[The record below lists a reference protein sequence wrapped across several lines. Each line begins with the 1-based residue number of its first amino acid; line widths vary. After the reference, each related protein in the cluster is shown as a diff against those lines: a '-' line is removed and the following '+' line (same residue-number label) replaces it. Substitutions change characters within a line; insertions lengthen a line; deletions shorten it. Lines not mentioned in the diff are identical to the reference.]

1 MSTPAE
7 LYRNAIDLNRYS
19 NGVSKRIIRSYNDL
33 LVDTCQR
40 LAGLD
45 TATAPVKAQR
55 LTAILGQL
63 KTGLTQW
70 AGDSTTLSIGELED
84 LAGVQAGFVE
94 EQLRKALPE
103 SARDLVKSVEISPR
117 FAEAVASFDPTQGGI
132 ISLSDDLQ
140 AAVSG
145 ASQAVRVTVA
155 DGVTMT
161 LPNGQVLKSSF
172 ENMAE
177 REAAAFG
184 QAVRNGFLT
193 GESTESIT
201 RRLIGRLQEGDSGS
215 ISQLLRA
222 GGAAT
227 TKANNQIR
235 TVVRTSINQVANAA
249 SMKAYE
255 ANQDI
260 TKKYRYTATLD
271 SRTSPICRAL
281 DGTEHFYGKGPI
293 PPQHFNCRS
302 TTVPIIDYEGLGF
315 DPPPPSKIG
324 RPNSDKNIPDGETYG
339 AWLKRQP
346 KAVQEKVLGDKGQV
360 GYFNALSKKYGP
372 DGAIRRFVREDGSEK
387 TIDDLKRAYGPVSKI
402 KAKPKPKATITKQK
416 AEVQKSIAKAEKK
429 VAATGL
435 ADQIAAKEKEFK
447 KLNQEVLKA
456 FDSPKDFKVAADKAT
471 KAKAELEELRLKDP
485 AYVAKQKAAEKALKK
500 SIQEEADKVDL
511 TPALAKAR
519 PPREALKRYTG
530 ETYREMRAEE
540 FRQAK
545 KAGKKLSAFEEAQI
559 KIHKK
564 NGLLADEAAE
574 IESFL
579 KRAPKHK
586 GEVYRTMITDQK
598 GLEDMLAGYKGG
610 KTTLAME
617 SWTSDGT
624 LEFAQ
629 GRGQRVMLRTKNKKG
644 VDISQLSEFE
654 KESEV
659 LMPQNVKY
667 KLKGVTKEEISARA
681 TKEGRFSW
689 IVDLEQL

>member
-1 MSTPAE
+1 MSTPSE

-19 NGVSKRIIRSYNDL
+19 NNVSKRIIRSYNDL

-45 TATAPVKAQR
+45 AATAPVKAQR

-70 AGDSTTLSIGELED
+70 ANESTALSIGELEE

-94 EQLRKALPE
+94 EQLKDALPE

-117 FAEAVASFDPTQGGI
+117 FAEAVASFDPTQRGI

-145 ASQAVRVTVA
+145 ASEAVRVTIA
-155 DGVTMT
+155 DGVTLT

-193 GESTESIT
+193 GESTDSIT

-222 GGAAT
+222 GGSAT
-227 TKANNQIR
+227 VKANNQIR

-271 SRTSPICRAL
+271 SRTSAICRAL

-302 TTVPIIDYEGLGF
+302 TTVPIIDYDSLGF
-315 DPPPPSKIG
+315 DPPPESEIG
-324 RPNSDKNIPDGETYG
+324 RPNSKKNIPDGETYG

-346 KAVQEKVLGDKGQV
+346 KAVQEEVLGDKGQV
-360 GYFNALSKKYGP
+360 GYFTALSKKYGP

-387 TIDDLKRAYGPVSKI
+387 TIDDLKKAYGPVSKI
-402 KAKPKPKATITKQK
+402 NAKPKPKPKAKPKPKPKPKPTPAASGLLKPSKEELGAIEDWSVEGFRFARAEQFRRAEADGIALTRYEK
-416 AEVQKSIAKAEKK
+416 AQMRLYKGSKKVDKSIELLEGYIAKAPKFDG
-429 VAATGL
+429 VVYRGL
-435 ADQIAAKEKEFK
+435 NASTEDMNRI
-447 KLNQEVLKA
+447 L
-456 FDSPKDFKVAADKAT
+456 
-471 KAKAELEELRLKDP
+471 
-485 AYVAKQKAAEKALKK
+485 
-500 SIQEEADKVDL
+500 
-511 TPALAKAR
+511 
-519 PPREALKRYTG
+519 EALTEGKSVRALESWSKNKG
-530 ETYREMRAEE
+530 IAEE
-540 FRQAK
+540 FAV
-545 KAGKKLSAFEEAQI
+545 GSGNHLTF
-559 KIHKK
+559 
-564 NGLLADEAAE
+564 
-574 IESFL
+574 
-579 KRAPKHK
+579 
-586 GEVYRTMITDQK
+586 
-598 GLEDMLAGYKGG
+598 
-610 KTTLAME
+610 
-617 SWTSDGT
+617 
-624 LEFAQ
+624 
-629 GRGQRVMLRTKNKKG
+629 RVKNKKG
-644 VDISQLSEFE
+644 VDITQLSEMSNE
-654 KESEV
+654 EEV
-659 LMPQNVKY
+659 LMPSGVRYRVDMVKRTQ
-667 KLKGVTKEEISARA
+667 VNAQMTKNRLFAYEI
-681 TKEGRFSW
+681 FL
-689 IVDLEQL
+689 VQLD

>member
-19 NGVSKRIIRSYNDL
+19 NSVSKRIIRSYNDL

-45 TATAPVKAQR
+45 TAAAPVKAQR

-70 AGDSTTLSIGELED
+70 AGDSTALSIGELED

-103 SARDLVKSVEISPR
+103 SAQDLVKSVEISPR
-117 FAEAVASFDPTQGGI
+117 FAEAAASFDPTERGI
-132 ISLSDDLQ
+132 ISLSDDLE

-145 ASQAVRVTVA
+145 ASETVRVTFR
-155 DGVTMT
+155 DGVSMT
-161 LPNGQVLKSSF
+161 LPNGQVLKKSF

-201 RRLIGRLQEGDSGS
+201 RRLIGRLQQGDSGS

-222 GGAAT
+222 GGSAT

-302 TTVPIIDYEGLGF
+302 TTVPIIDYENLGF

-346 KAVQEKVLGDKGQV
+346 KAVQEEVLGNKGQV

-402 KAKPKPKATITKQK
+402 KAKPEPKVKAAVAKPKPA
-416 AEVQKSIAKAEKK
+416 KK
-429 VAATGL
+429 VETTNL
-435 ADQIAAKEKEFK
+435 TDQIAAKQAEFK
-447 KLNQEVLKA
+447 KLNQELLMAETKQIKA
-456 FDSPKDFKVAADKAT
+456 AAEKAK
-471 KAKAELEELRLKDP
+471 KAKAELEALKLKDP
-485 AYVAKQKAAEKALKK
+485 AYAAKQKAAADALKK
-500 SIQEEADKVDL
+500 ELQKDADAVEL
-511 TPALAKAR
+511 SPAMAKAK
-519 PPREALKRYTG
+519 PPRAALKKYTG
-530 ETYREMRAEE
+530 EAYREMRAEE
-540 FRQAK
+540 FRAAK
-545 KAGKKLSAFEEAQI
+545 KAGKKLTPFEEAQI
-559 KIHKK
+559 GIHKANKTLAK
-564 NGLLADEAAE
+564 NAADIEA
-574 IESFL
+574 FL

-610 KTTLAME
+610 NQTLAME
-617 SWTSDGT
+617 SWTSDST

-629 GRGQRVMLRTKNKKG
+629 GRGQRVMLRTQNKKG

-659 LMPQNVKY
+659 LMPKGVKY
-667 KLKGVTKEEISARA
+667 RLKSVTKEEISARA

>member
-70 AGDSTTLSIGELED
+70 AGDSTALSIGELED

-103 SARDLVKSVEISPR
+103 SAQDLVKSVEISPR

-281 DGTEHFYGKGPI
+281 DGTEHDYGKGPI

-346 KAVQEKVLGDKGQV
+346 KTVQEQVLGDKGQV
-360 GYFNALSKKYGP
+360 GYFNALSRKYGP

-402 KAKPKPKATITKQK
+402 KAKPKPKATIAKQK
-416 AEVQKSIAKAEKK
+416 AAVQQSIAKAEKK
-429 VAATGL
+429 VAAATL
-435 ADQIAAKEKEFK
+435 TDQIAAKEKEFK
-447 KLNQEVLKA
+447 KLNQKVLEA
-456 FDSPKDFKVAADKAT
+456 FDSPKDFSVAADKAQ
-471 KAKAELEELRLKDP
+471 KAKAELEELKLKDP
-485 AYVAKQKAAEKALKK
+485 AYAAKQKAAEKAFKK
-500 SIQEEADKVDL
+500 SIQEEADRVDL
-511 TPALAKAR
+511 SPALAKAR

-530 ETYREMRAEE
+530 ETYREMRAEQ

-545 KAGKKLSAFEEAQI
+545 KAGQKLSAFEEAQI

-564 NGLLADEAAE
+564 NGLLADEAAD
-574 IESFL
+574 IEKFL
-579 KRAPKHK
+579 KRAPKYK

-598 GLEDMLAGYKGG
+598 GLEDMLAGYKSG

-654 KESEV
+654 KEAEV
-659 LMPQNVKY
+659 LMPQDVKY

-681 TKEGRFSW
+681 TK
-689 IVDLEQL
+689 

>member
-19 NGVSKRIIRSYNDL
+19 NSVSKRIIRSYNDL

-45 TATAPVKAQR
+45 TAAAPVKAQR

-70 AGDSTTLSIGELED
+70 AGDSTALSIGELED

-94 EQLRKALPE
+94 EQLKEALPD
-103 SARDLVKSVEISPR
+103 SARDLIKSVEISPR
-117 FAEAVASFDPTQGGI
+117 FAEAAASFDPTERGI
-132 ISLSDDLQ
+132 ISLSDDLE

-145 ASQAVRVTVA
+145 ASETVRVTFA
-155 DGVTMT
+155 DGASMT
-161 LPNGQVLKSSF
+161 LPNGQVLKKSF

-201 RRLIGRLQEGDSGS
+201 RRLIGRLQQGDSGS

-222 GGAAT
+222 GGSAT

-387 TIDDLKRAYGPVSKI
+387 TIDDLKSAYGPVSKI
-402 KAKPKPKATITKQK
+402 KAKPKPKATIAKQK
-416 AEVQKSIAKAEKK
+416 AEIQKSIAKAEKK

-447 KLNQEVLKA
+447 KLNQDVLMAEPKQIKA
-456 FDSPKDFKVAADKAT
+456 AAEKAK
-471 KAKAELEELRLKDP
+471 KAKAELEALKLKDP
-485 AYVAKQKAAEKALKK
+485 AYAAKQKAAEAALKK
-500 SIQEEADKVDL
+500 ELQKDAAEVELS
-511 TPALAKAR
+511 PAMAKAK

-530 ETYREMRAEE
+530 ESYREMRAEE
-540 FRQAK
+540 FRAAK
-545 KAGKKLSAFEEAQI
+545 KAGKKLAPFEEAQI
-559 KIHKK
+559 KIHKQ
-564 NGLLADEAAE
+564 NGLMADDAEE
-574 IESFL
+574 IEKFL

-610 KTTLAME
+610 NQTLAME
-617 SWTSDGT
+617 SWTSDST

-629 GRGQRVMLRTKNKKG
+629 GRGQRVMLRTQNKKG

-659 LMPQNVKY
+659 LMPKGVKY
-667 KLKGVTKEEISARA
+667 RLKSVTKEEISARA